1 MSRKCTFTGKRHNV
15 ANLVS
20 HSNIKTKT
28 IQRANLQRRRLWWA
42 AGARFVTLKLSTQAL
57 RTIDLKG
64 LENYAAECGVKLE
77 NY

>member
-28 IQRANLQRRRLWWA
+28 IQRANLQKRRLWWPS
-42 AGARFVTLKLSTQAL
+42 AGRFVTLKLSTEAL
-57 RTIDLKG
+57 RTIDVKG
-64 LENYAAECGVKLE
+64 LENYAAECGVDLSK
-77 NY
+77 Y